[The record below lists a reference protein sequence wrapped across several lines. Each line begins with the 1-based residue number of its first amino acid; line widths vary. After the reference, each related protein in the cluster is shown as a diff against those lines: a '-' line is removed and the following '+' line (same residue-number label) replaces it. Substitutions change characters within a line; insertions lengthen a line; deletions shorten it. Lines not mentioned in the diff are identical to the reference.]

1 MAVGTHW
8 SGRSTQSLGSRAHLR
23 CLRVPASGPRREVQ
37 VPASEAQAL
46 AIVVVVVVGWGTD
59 VALACSMP
67 HRTPHRLA
75 HALTLSAILAVA
87 TPAAAWDEQMIY
99 DTAAFANTT
108 SVVSVAVAS
117 AMDGVYV
124 TYEVAD
130 ATAGTHT
137 LYLNR
142 WNGTAWWA
150 APVVLHS
157 HVGTGLWIY
166 NPTIAVRTG
175 HVTVVAHNRNA
186 CAGGDVTGLAEY
198 DYDTVTGLVDA
209 TRVIDSGCEEVGHA
223 QLQWAAATST
233 YHVCWTRKTVAL
245 SDEVLCST
253 RPAVGGWAA
262 ATNLNGAGLALA
274 QDHASL
280 AVRNTNGSPRYAF
293 HSRVAGG
300 GPDADEAAMQFHG
313 PGGTVTTQTAPS
325 TGALPRARDQQRP
338 FVAVSPD
345 DRIHVAWED
354 RTGTDSIWYQRCQN
368 ATPLGCDAD
377 AEWELDP
384 SAISGAGLGYARFP
398 HLHITPNRTWVS
410 FEQEVGGRTEVVAA
424 HRCLTAAPADPWT
437 VEDPNPAG
445 LLDESTEEYGTPHL
459 SSRLVPIG
467 FVFQPGIP
475 PIVQIVY
482 GRELAL
488 VARRANAVGGLDAVL
503 YTSLEADCP

>member
-1 MAVGTHW
+1 
-8 SGRSTQSLGSRAHLR
+8 
-23 CLRVPASGPRREVQ
+23 
-37 VPASEAQAL
+37 
-46 AIVVVVVVGWGTD
+46 
-59 VALACSMP
+59 
-67 HRTPHRLA
+67 
-75 HALTLSAILAVA
+75 
-87 TPAAAWDEQMIY
+87 
-99 DTAAFANTT
+99 
-108 SVVSVAVAS
+108 
-117 AMDGVYV
+117 
-124 TYEVAD
+124 
-130 ATAGTHT
+130 
-137 LYLNR
+137 
-142 WNGTAWWA
+142 
-150 APVVLHS
+150 VVLHS

-325 TGALPRARDQQRP
+325 TRARCRGPTTSSDRSWRCP
-338 FVAVSPD
+338 PD

-354 RTGTDSIWYQRCQN
+354 RTGTDSIWYPAVPKRDAARLRRRRRVGARPERDLGRRARLRALPAPAHHAQPHLGELR
-368 ATPLGCDAD
+368 AGGRWSHGGGRGPPLLDRRAPPTPGRSRTRTRPASSTSRPRSTARPTCRRASCPSGSCSNPGSRRSSRSCT
-377 AEWELDP
+377 AASWRWSRAAPTP
-384 SAISGAGLGYARFP
+384 SAASTRSS
-398 HLHITPNRTWVS
+398 TPASR
-410 FEQEVGGRTEVVAA
+410 
-424 HRCLTAAPADPWT
+424 PT
-437 VEDPNPAG
+437 VP
-445 LLDESTEEYGTPHL
+445 
-459 SSRLVPIG
+459 
-467 FVFQPGIP
+467 
-475 PIVQIVY
+475 
-482 GRELAL
+482 
-488 VARRANAVGGLDAVL
+488 
-503 YTSLEADCP
+503 